1 MNRLRNTIMG
11 SYPPS
16 STDNLWIDTSTGK
29 PILKCWY
36 QGSWTETTTSE
47 KKESPLQLTSKVTIP
62 TDVELF
68 IEGRYAIPITLAHQI
83 VNAIDAGRTVIL
95 EQQYSADEGVFITH
109 TYITNSIGTGNSY
122 KLNFIDRD
130 GYSEM
135 TMSIDIS
142 PIGDGDMCEYSLTRH
157 SLATPNNE

>member
-1 MNRLRNTIMG
+1 MNRLRNTIVG
-11 SYPPS
+11 PYLPP

-29 PILKCWY
+29 PILKCY
-36 QGSWTETTTSE
+36 YRGSWTEISTPE
-47 KKESPLQLTSKVTIP
+47 LTSKFTIP
-62 TDVELF
+62 ANVELF
-68 IEGRYAIPITLAHQI
+68 IEGHYLIPITLAFQI

-95 EQQYSADEGVFITH
+95 EQQYAVDEGVFITH

-130 GYSEM
+130 GYNEM
-135 TMSIDIS
+135 TMSIYTS

>member
-1 MNRLRNTIMG
+1 MNRLRNTIVG
-11 SYPPS
+11 PYLPP

-29 PILKCWY
+29 PILKCY
-36 QGSWTETTTSE
+36 YRGSWTEISTPE
-47 KKESPLQLTSKVTIP
+47 LTSKFTIP
-62 TDVELF
+62 ANVELF
-68 IEGRYAIPITLAHQI
+68 IEGRYMIPTTLAHQI

-95 EQQYSADEGVFITH
+95 EQTLEIDVGAFETN
-109 TYITNSIGTGNSY
+109 TYVTSSMGTDNSY

-135 TMSIDIS
+135 TMIIDTS
-142 PIGDGDMCEYSLTRH
+142 PIGDGDVCMYSLTRN